1 MFFFDTDVKII
12 LNCNFLYSNVKN
24 LRSFGKSTFGW
35 RGLVIH
41 GLVLPEITQQTI
53 KIIIAPLHFSIHAI
67 LPHLY
72 NLHLHFYQQ
81 ILQIIH
87 DVLAY

>member
-35 RGLVIH
+35 GGWIRTNEWRNQNP
-41 GLVLPEITQQTI
+41 LPY
-53 KIIIAPLHFSIHAI
+53 
-67 LPHLY
+67 HLATPQLR
-72 NLHLHFYQQ
+72 N
-81 ILQIIH
+81 
-87 DVLAY
+87 

>member
-41 GLVLPEITQQTI
+41 ELKYT
-53 KIIIAPLHFSIHAI
+53 
-67 LPHLY
+67 
-72 NLHLHFYQQ
+72 
-81 ILQIIH
+81 
-87 DVLAY
+87 

>member
-35 RGLVIH
+35 QDDSEIQRKSDQIYNILVSH
-41 GLVLPEITQQTI
+41 YSEIVAMREQVQLI
-53 KIIIAPLHFSIHAI
+53 KGF
-67 LPHLY
+67 
-72 NLHLHFYQQ
+72 
-81 ILQIIH
+81 
-87 DVLAY
+87 LAA

>member
-41 GLVLPEITQQTI
+41 GLGNSI
-53 KIIIAPLHFSIHAI
+53 KILNSKTIVAL
-67 LPHLY
+67 
-72 NLHLHFYQQ
+72 
-81 ILQIIH
+81 
-87 DVLAY
+87 